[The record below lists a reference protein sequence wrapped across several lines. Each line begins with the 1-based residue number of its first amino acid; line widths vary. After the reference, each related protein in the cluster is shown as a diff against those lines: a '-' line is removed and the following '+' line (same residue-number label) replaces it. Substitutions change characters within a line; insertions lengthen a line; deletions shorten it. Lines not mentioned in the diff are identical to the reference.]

1 MPDGAAAQGG
11 GVTLTGVTLH
21 HAHFADRF
29 VSGGE
34 AALPEDA
41 GFSLDLAVA
50 RPARRR
56 LSVAI
61 TLTGGPGL
69 PYELSVVYA
78 AHFEMDESVPRERW
92 DAAWRDVAY
101 VRAPAILFPYLREIV
116 WNLTSRWWK
125 DAEPLLLPA
134 DPDLLGFAREQAA
147 GIPPPPDEDGGG

>member
-1 MPDGAAAQGG
+1 MPGEAAAQGS

-29 VSGGE
+29 VDD
-34 AALPEDA
+34 AARALAEGA

-50 RPARRR
+50 RTSPRR

-61 TLTGGPGL
+61 TLTGGTGL
-69 PYELSVVYA
+69 PYDLSVTYA
-78 AHFEMDESVPRERW
+78 AHFEMRGSVPRERW
-92 DAAWRDVAY
+92 DAEWRDAAY

-134 DPDLLGFAREQAA
+134 DPDLLRFAREQTA
-147 GIPPPPDEDGGG
+147 GIPPPPDGNGNG